1 MKLDKDNL
9 AKILSLWLH
18 VEALTPFDLDKND
31 LIEQMP
37 GSLNQ
42 PRSSLFTWDNEDT
55 TQRDSLE
62 IELQK
67 LPKEEDRTD
76 FFRMFTVCIGIVS
89 RNEFI
94 DRAEH
99 LLRSNLLD
107 ISQDLSDFSAE
118 EQRTDDLICL
128 GVLRANHFGKIS
140 MGTVEPSYALCE
152 LVNLTN
158 KQKGVESFEFL
169 TDVAQ
174 ILHTS
179 AVCQLSL
186 DSETTAQKI
195 SEKDR
200 QFYGMLIHNLNKKEL
215 KPDETRGYKLIKDLN
230 PPQNFLNPRKI
241 DELCKSWLEKAG
253 LGPSYRIWVI
263 VNYYERPKPLY
274 FDFMNSPYIEILE
287 KIKKRVQTEPPTR
300 VLSPVSERFFSLA
313 YDNPDRNDLLANSK
327 KFLEMANP
335 ERMIFGRW
343 PSDIK
348 NYLVPCQQVALSTMI
363 WAPPVDPIIS
373 TTFASAAFRFNN
385 FLSSSLPWVIVDEA
399 SQATPQSALLLMQ
412 KAKRFLVVGDPL
424 QLTPVVT
431 LPDSLSELLCG
442 KEELLRKW
450 SPHLHSLQQLAD
462 GANPFGA
469 FVGPEEHKIW
479 SGLPLRLQ
487 RRSYPPMFNIC
498 NRIAYSGQMVLPPEM
513 KVDKTPERFI
523 ESYWV
528 DVVPARPSLSNCV
541 SEEVDAAEEVL
552 NHIDVQIAMKHLQG
566 EVFEKK
572 SVLICTPFRTAAA
585 TLRKRIKKTG
595 NWLEVERIGTV
606 HTLQG
611 RQSDIVIVVLG
622 SKTNKDGFG
631 ARNWATSTPNLLNV
645 AVSRA
650 KETVIFIGNY
660 EDWKEH
666 NYVPT
671 IMAELEDY
679 GKGRLKLSEVLN
691 EPERNN

>member
-1 MKLDKDNL
+1 MAVL
-9 AKILSLWLH
+9 AKKK
-18 VEALTPFDLDKND
+18 D
-31 LIEQMP
+31 
-37 GSLNQ
+37 
-42 PRSSLFTWDNEDT
+42 
-55 TQRDSLE
+55 
-62 IELQK
+62 
-67 LPKEEDRTD
+67 
-76 FFRMFTVCIGIVS
+76 
-89 RNEFI
+89 FI
-94 DRAEH
+94 DGIRGSITA
-99 LLRSNLLD
+99 NMY
-107 ISQDLSDFSAE
+107 DLVSPHRLSFLGTLSF
-118 EQRTDDLICL
+118 LI
-128 GVLRANHFGKIS
+128 
-140 MGTVEPSYALCE
+140 
-152 LVNLTN
+152 
-158 KQKGVESFEFL
+158 
-169 TDVAQ
+169 
-174 ILHTS
+174 
-179 AVCQLSL
+179 
-186 DSETTAQKI
+186 
-195 SEKDR
+195 
-200 QFYGMLIHNLNKKEL
+200 
-215 KPDETRGYKLIKDLN
+215 
-230 PPQNFLNPRKI
+230 
-241 DELCKSWLEKAG
+241 
-253 LGPSYRIWVI
+253 
-263 VNYYERPKPLY
+263 
-274 FDFMNSPYIEILE
+274 
-287 KIKKRVQTEPPTR
+287 
-300 VLSPVSERFFSLA
+300 
-313 YDNPDRNDLLANSK
+313 
-327 KFLEMANP
+327 
-335 ERMIFGRW
+335 
-343 PSDIK
+343 
-348 NYLVPCQQVALSTMI
+348 
-363 WAPPVDPIIS
+363 PIIS

-498 NRIAYSGQMVLPPEM
+498 NRIAYSGQMVLSPEM

-541 SEEVDAAEEVL
+541 SEEVGAAEEVL